1 MERLENVMKDVK
13 GMARKLHEAINDA
26 NTAIND
32 IYLDVETRGEMTPGN
47 EDTFN
52 VVLNNLFALDVELAS
67 FIETEI

>member
-1 MERLENVMKDVK
+1 MDRLENVLKDVK
-13 GMARKLHEAINDA
+13 GMALKLHKSINDA
-26 NTAIND
+26 NAAIND

-52 VVLNNLFALDVELAS
+52 VVLNVLFALDVELAS